1 METKTELRA
10 FFLSEYEEEKAYLQE
25 RHQQGWKLVSAY
37 PYVYRF
43 AACQPESFVYESDF
57 TPAGRQE
64 REQRIEMYADYGW
77 EHVLDYMQFSYFR
90 KKATE
95 ATRAGDQELYS
106 DDESKLA
113 LAQRIFRRRMLP
125 LSILLLA
132 TIPLMVA
139 RVFLGGPMD
148 VGDIV
153 LYVIYALLLAW
164 DVYALVRCARGF
176 ARLKEKY
183 GRPGGV

>member
-1 METKTELRA
+1 METRIEFRA
-10 FFLSEYEEEKAYLQE
+10 FFLSKYEEEKAYLQE
-25 RHQQGWKLVSAY
+25 RHQQGWKLVNAY

-43 AACQPESFVYESDF
+43 AACQPESFVYEIDF
-57 TPAGRQE
+57 APAGRQE

-77 EHVLDYMQFSYFR
+77 EHVLDCMQFSYFR

-95 ATRAGDQELYS
+95 ATHTEGQMLYS
-106 DDESKLA
+106 DNESKLA

-139 RVFLGGPMD
+139 RMLLGSPMD
-148 VGDIV
+148 VGDIT
-153 LYVIYALLLAW
+153 LCVIYALLLAW
-164 DVYALVRCARGF
+164 DVYALVRCTRGF
-176 ARLKEKY
+176 TRLREKY
-183 GRPGGV
+183 GKPGGV